1 MRAVVILEPGDP
13 GVLAWQELPDP
24 RPARGEVV
32 IDVVASAVN
41 RADVLQ
47 RRGHYPP
54 PPGASELP
62 GLECSGV
69 IVEVGENVEG
79 FRTGDQVCALLAGG
93 GYAERVAVP
102 WQQVMPVPA
111 GVSLIEAAALPEVAC
126 TVWSNVFMAARL
138 RKGETLLVHGGASG
152 IGTLAVQLAKAYGSH
167 VLVTAGSAEK
177 VRRCLDLGADEAV
190 NYREEDF
197 AERFAGRAD
206 VILDII
212 GAKYLPRNLD
222 ALAIGGRLVVI
233 GLQGGAKGEL
243 DLGRLL
249 ARRGTIIAT
258 GLRAR
263 PVDEK
268 GVICRGVVDNVWPL
282 VEAGAIR
289 PVVHAT
295 VPLAEAADAH
305 RMLEAGEHIGK
316 ILLVR

>member
-1 MRAVVILEPGDP
+1 MRAIVISEPGDS
-13 GVLAWQELPDP
+13 GVLVWQELPDP

-47 RRGHYPP
+47 RRGNYPP
-54 PPGASELP
+54 PPGASEVP

-102 WQQVMPVPA
+102 WQQVMPIPA
-111 GVSLIEAAALPEVAC
+111 GVSLTEAATLPEVAC

-152 IGTLAVQLAKAYGSH
+152 IGTLAVQLAKAYGSR

-177 VRRCLDLGADEAV
+177 IRRCLDLGADEAV

-212 GAKYLPRNLD
+212 GARYLPGNLR
-222 ALAIGGRLVVI
+222 ALAVGGRLVVI
-233 GLQGGAKGEL
+233 GLQGGARGEL
-243 DLGRLL
+243 DLGTLL
-249 ARRGTIIAT
+249 AKRGTVFAA

-282 VEAGAIR
+282 IGAGVIR

-295 VPLAEAADAH
+295 VPLADAATGH
-305 RMLEAGEHIGK
+305 RMMEAGEHVGK